1 MWRLEAEGDADNAP
15 AKMSWPTLSS
25 PCKVL
30 HKISAQNDPP
40 QLNTVDLTKELVS
53 LKIHHLSYST
63 SESCLQKKFSNFGQI
78 AEVTLIKDEATKKSK
93 GFAFIQYDSQDAAM
107 QALESMNHK
116 YLDGRLIFVEL
127 AKPGKSMY
135 GGYPRT
141 CGPPKEPNLPDK
153 NETVE

>member
-1 MWRLEAEGDADNAP
+1 M
-15 AKMSWPTLSS
+15 
-25 PCKVL
+25 KVYL
-30 HKISAQNDPP
+30 AIAS
-40 QLNTVDLTKELVS
+40 LNHTTFQHD
-53 LKIHHLSYST
+53 LSYST
-63 SESCLQKKFSNFGQI
+63 SETCLQKKFSNFGQI
-78 AEVTLIKDEATKKSK
+78 AEVKLVKDEATKKSK

-141 CGPPKEPNLPDK
+141 CGPPKGTNSPEK
-153 NETVE
+153 NEAVE